1 MRCGYEILTKVGT
14 IPILSNSNNQIQI
27 DTKNN
32 TLDEGWRCYD
42 WATRLENL
50 YIRLFRVPLLVVFF
64 FVVFLAEPLSV
75 YLNSIL
81 SEEDVDKVVEREMD
95 GIPHDTPSTP
105 WETDSFRARVC
116 TCDNPLACAIP
127 RFRLRHPSEEDV
139 SSSSRSIELG
149 ARKKL
154 FEGRKQN
161 GCRLVNDTSLGSL
174 NIGSRLIDVE
184 RIVFEELVGGRAW
197 SWVE

>member
-1 MRCGYEILTKVGT
+1 MLW
-14 IPILSNSNNQIQI
+14 LS
-27 DTKNN
+27 DTARKPLYTSVSSAPPRRLLLRRLPGRA
-32 TLDEGWRCYD
+32 TLG
-42 WATRLENL
+42 
-50 YIRLFRVPLLVVFF
+50 LFKLDSL
-64 FVVFLAEPLSV
+64 
-75 YLNSIL
+75 
-81 SEEDVDKVVEREMD
+81 EEDVDKVVEREMD

>member
-81 SEEDVDKVVEREMD
+81 WRKTLIRSLREKW
-95 GIPHDTPSTP
+95 TV
-105 WETDSFRARVC
+105 FRTTRLRLHGKPILSGRVC
-116 TCDNPLACAIP
+116 AHATTHSLVQSLGFGYVIP
-127 RFRLRHPSEEDV
+127 RRRTFQVVQDR
-139 SSSSRSIELG
+139 
-149 ARKKL
+149 
-154 FEGRKQN
+154 
-161 GCRLVNDTSLGSL
+161 
-174 NIGSRLIDVE
+174 
-184 RIVFEELVGGRAW
+184 
-197 SWVE
+197 